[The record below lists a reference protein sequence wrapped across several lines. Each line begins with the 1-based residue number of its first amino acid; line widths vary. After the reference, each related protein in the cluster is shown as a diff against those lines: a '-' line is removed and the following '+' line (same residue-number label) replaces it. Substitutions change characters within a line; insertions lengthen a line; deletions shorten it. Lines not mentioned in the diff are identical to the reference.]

1 MKGPASTWQPPQTVD
16 AHFLQLAASAP
27 ALLKDDDEPCVTEPP
42 NIWIK
47 VIPLGAIFFLAS
59 FNLTIL
65 QNLKDAIMVTKAGAD
80 TLPWLSSCVI
90 LPASMAFFI
99 LYKRM
104 CEVLPQSWVF
114 HAAIAPLLGFYVLF
128 AAALYPIHTTL
139 HPHGLLQALSYLPSG
154 IHGLIKVVEYWTF
167 SLFFCS
173 AELWGSVVVAVLF
186 WSLANDVCTLEEAR
200 SVSTSLSLPPSL
212 PLLSLSRN
220 CTTNL

>member
-1 MKGPASTWQPPQTVD
+1 MVGQ
-16 AHFLQLAASAP
+16 
-27 ALLKDDDEPCVTEPP
+27 DDEPCETEPP
-42 NIWIK
+42 NIWLK
-47 VIPLGAIFFLAS
+47 VLPLGGIFFLAS

-90 LPASMAFFI
+90 LPASMGFFI

-104 CEVLPQSWVF
+104 CEVLPQAWVF
-114 HAAIAPLLGFYVLF
+114 HAAIAPLLGFYVFF

-139 HPHGLLQALSYLPSG
+139 HPHGLLEALSHLPAG

-186 WSLANDVCTLEEAR
+186 WSLANDVCTVEEAR
-200 SVSTSLSLPPSL
+200 LVE
-212 PLLSLSRN
+212 R
-220 CTTNL
+220 